1 MTEAIFRGISG
12 RLHRFSV
19 HRPHEQ
25 FAQAPAVYC
34 FARPGPGGRG
44 WTPLF
49 LSRTGN
55 LSKRLASH
63 EQWPEAQLLGATHI
77 LIHQHDERD
86 AREYVEADLADLD
99 EARAVIAA
107 ADRAF
112 GRIDI
117 LVNAAGITDRG
128 TVFDTS
134 PALFERMMAINLRA
148 PFFLLQDWERASC
161 RRPRRSR
168 RKCCPSST
176 SP

>member
-19 HRPHEQ
+19 HRPSEQ
-25 FAQAPAVYC
+25 FAGAPAVYC

-55 LSKRLASH
+55 LAKRLAGH

-86 AREYVEADLADLD
+86 AREYVEADLATALKPAMNGPFLD
-99 EARAVIAA
+99 AELTEAAEERSVRLVWAA
-107 ADRAF
+107 
-112 GRIDI
+112 
-117 LVNAAGITDRG
+117 
-128 TVFDTS
+128 
-134 PALFERMMAINLRA
+134 
-148 PFFLLQDWERASC
+148 
-161 RRPRRSR
+161 
-168 RKCCPSST
+168 
-176 SP
+176 

>member
-25 FAQAPAVYC
+25 FAVAPAVYC

-77 LIHQHDERD
+77 LINQHDERD
-86 AREYVEADLADLD
+86 AREYVEADLAEALRPSMNGPFLD
-99 EARAVIAA
+99 AELTETPQEQGGVRLVWAA
-107 ADRAF
+107 
-112 GRIDI
+112 
-117 LVNAAGITDRG
+117 
-128 TVFDTS
+128 
-134 PALFERMMAINLRA
+134 
-148 PFFLLQDWERASC
+148 
-161 RRPRRSR
+161 
-168 RKCCPSST
+168 
-176 SP
+176 

>member
-25 FAQAPAVYC
+25 FGQAPAVYC

-63 EQWPEAQLLGATHI
+63 EQWPEAQLLGATHV
-77 LIHQHDERD
+77 LICEHDERD
-86 AREYVEADLADLD
+86 AREYVEADLAHALKPVMNGPFLD
-99 EARAVIAA
+99 AELEEAA
-107 ADRAF
+107 AGAGVR
-112 GRIDI
+112 
-117 LVNAAGITDRG
+117 LVWAA
-128 TVFDTS
+128 
-134 PALFERMMAINLRA
+134 
-148 PFFLLQDWERASC
+148 
-161 RRPRRSR
+161 
-168 RKCCPSST
+168 
-176 SP
+176 